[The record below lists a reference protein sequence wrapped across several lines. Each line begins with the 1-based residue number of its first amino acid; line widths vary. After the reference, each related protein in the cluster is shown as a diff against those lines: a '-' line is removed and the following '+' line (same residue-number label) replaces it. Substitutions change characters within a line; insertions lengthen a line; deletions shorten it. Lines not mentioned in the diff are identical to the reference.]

1 MGSTRL
7 AANAILVILTFFIM
21 FAMFIMKNHVQN
33 LEKELAV
40 VNRDIESNIQRIHV
54 LKAEWS
60 YLNRPSRIRDLAQ
73 RYTPMKSIE
82 STQIVNYSAL
92 PFKYEN
98 PENARRVAAPKSL
111 SAQAERNRN
120 LKHLVKAEQ

>member
-60 YLNRPSRIRDLAQ
+60 YLNRPSRIRELAQ

-98 PENARRVAAPKSL
+98 PENARRLAAQKSL

>member
-98 PENARRVAAPKSL
+98 PENARRLAAQKSL

>member
-1 MGSTRL
+1 MGSTRA
-7 AANAILVILTFFIM
+7 AANTILFILTLFII
-21 FAMFIMKNHVQN
+21 FATFIMKNRVQN

-40 VNRDIESNIQRIHV
+40 VTQDIKDNTQRIHV

-73 RYTPMKSIE
+73 KYTPMKTVE
-82 STQIVNYSAL
+82 ATQIINYSAL

-98 PENARRVAAPKSL
+98 PENARRLVAQKNL
-111 SAQAERNRN
+111 SAQAERNKS
-120 LKHLVKAEQ
+120 LKQLVNAAQ

>member
-98 PENARRVAAPKSL
+98 QENARRLAAQKSL

>member
-60 YLNRPSRIRDLAQ
+60 YLNRPSRIRELAQ

-82 STQIVNYSAL
+82 ATQIVNYSAL

-98 PENARRVAAPKSL
+98 PENARRLAAQKSL